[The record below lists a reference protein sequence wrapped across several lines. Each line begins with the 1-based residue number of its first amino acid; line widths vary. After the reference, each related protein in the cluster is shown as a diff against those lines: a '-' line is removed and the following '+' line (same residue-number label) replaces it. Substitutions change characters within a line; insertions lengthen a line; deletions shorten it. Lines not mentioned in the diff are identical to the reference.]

1 MFTLNNYKDGE
12 ERGAW
17 LPDSEYW
24 VIGKEVGT
32 EGTPH
37 LQGYVVFLDRYR
49 LTQIQKHD
57 PVCKR
62 CHWEPQSAHSTPLQA
77 SDYCK
82 KDGNFLEH
90 GEWYLFVR
98 EIDDPNLQSSSE
110 ESGSDSSSSS
120 YEREELEM
128 DDIAPLERTKSR
140 AITPPHKHAA
150 QLPDRA

>member
-1 MFTLNNYKDGE
+1 MNNYKDGE

-24 VIGKEVGT
+24 VIGQETGS

-37 LQGYVVFLDRYR
+37 LQGYVVFMDRFR
-49 LTQIQKHD
+49 LAQIQKHD

-62 CHWEPQSAHSTPLQA
+62 CHWEPQSAHSTPKQA

-82 KDGNFLEH
+82 KDGTFLEH

-98 EIDDPNLQSSSE
+98 DCDDPSLQSSESE
-110 ESGSDSSSSS
+110 SDTSSSS
-120 YEREELEM
+120 YEHEEL
-128 DDIAPLERTKSR
+128 DDDDSG
-140 AITPPHKHAA
+140 
-150 QLPDRA
+150 DRATPLKRTLTASPHVMTCDGLHR